1 MLLQKYCQKP
11 INTTPSSADKKFK
24 RYSFIYVIKAISP
37 TQFKDDPNYLIS
49 ELENRNLIIYKL
61 NLDKFEQI
69 QILEKP
75 EEMKRREIN
84 KVIALSDCNLA
95 TAERGVLSIWK
106 PKIEDG
112 IKKFEFFKELIT
124 DNDTC

>member
-1 MLLQKYCQKP
+1 
-11 INTTPSSADKKFK
+11 
-24 RYSFIYVIKAISP
+24 
-37 TQFKDDPNYLIS
+37 
-49 ELENRNLIIYKL
+49 
-61 NLDKFEQI
+61 
-69 QILEKP
+69 
-75 EEMKRREIN
+75 MKRREIN